1 MGSTVL
7 FRQFIANQ
15 SIPDGRNVS
24 ATRLIGF
31 CKCDMPTDI
40 CYTLSS
46 FLSSK
51 YQLPSRLYG
60 DSLQVNVTP
69 IWIFPVDLLNFACAC
84 WVLRLLL
91 LTCLVQLRQWI
102 KCHSNNCKLT
112 NEDCS
117 LISLIKLSACL
128 VPNPDLNQWHFL
140 YGDVKLKFVGGRTR
154 KDEERS
160 MNI

>member
-84 WVLRLLL
+84 
-91 LTCLVQLRQWI
+91 
-102 KCHSNNCKLT
+102 
-112 NEDCS
+112 
-117 LISLIKLSACL
+117 
-128 VPNPDLNQWHFL
+128 
-140 YGDVKLKFVGGRTR
+140 
-154 KDEERS
+154 
-160 MNI
+160 